1 MKKNKFHGIYA
12 NQSYKNYIKCKKC
25 FFKNWGGGL
34 INHAQIHNRTIIYV
48 HVYGY

>member
-12 NQSYKNYIKCKKC
+12 NQS
-25 FFKNWGGGL
+25 GGGGEL